1 MANLTKEQLV
11 FLWGYALERGH
22 LRLGRYHEMADEHGV
37 DRVKTMILAR
47 LAMDDMTDE
56 LMKVQLPGD
65 LPPPPP
71 WPFDRNPAEILTE
84 LRNAKADEDS
94 FQSDR

>member
-22 LRLGRYHEMADEHGV
+22 LKLGPYHEMADEHGA

-47 LAMDDMTDE
+47 LAMDEMTDE
-56 LMKVQLPGD
+56 LMKLQLSGD

-71 WPFDRNPAEILTE
+71 WPFDRDPAEILTE
-84 LRNAKADEDS
+84 IRDAKTAEGS
-94 FQSDR
+94 SQIDR